1 MPMEINLKDI
11 KFEATGNEE
20 ILQNLKVLCTTVAG
34 TIVFDRNF
42 GIDHSILD
50 LPMEIAKARLTTE
63 YITKISIYEPRV
75 KVKEITFEND
85 ISGTL
90 TPKVVIEL
98 V

>member
-1 MPMEINLKDI
+1 MEINLKDI
-11 KFEATGNEE
+11 KFEASGNDE
-20 ILQNLKVLCTTVAG
+20 ILQNIKVICTTIAG
-34 TIVFDRNF
+34 TVVFDREF

-50 LPMEIAKARLTTE
+50 MPTEIAKARLTGE
-63 YITKISIYEPRV
+63 YITKISMYEPRA
-75 KVKEITFEND
+75 KVKEITFESD